1 MKVRELV
8 ANKPGHVVTV
18 HPRTPVSKAID
29 LLIRHNIGGL
39 PVITLKDE
47 LVGFIA
53 ERDIVEALQKNEG
66 AVRQLPVEAVMR
78 WPAPTCHM
86 DDSLND
92 VMTRMTVGR
101 SRHLVVLDGSRIA
114 GIISLGDLVK
124 QRLEQVELEAGVLRD
139 LVAAQRAR

>member
-8 ANKPGHVVTV
+8 EHKPGHVITV
-18 HPRTPVSKAID
+18 DPHTSVSKAID
-29 LLIRHNIGGL
+29 LLMRHNIGGL
-39 PVITLKDE
+39 PVVNLKAE
-47 LVGFIA
+47 LVGFVA

-66 AVRQLPVEAVMR
+66 AVRHLPVKEVMR

-86 DDSLND
+86 DDTLND
-92 VMTRMTVGR
+92 VMARMTRGR
-101 SRHLVVLDGSRIA
+101 ARHLVVLDGTRIA

-124 QRLEQVELEAGVLRD
+124 QRLEQVEVEAGVLRD